1 MREQKF
7 EGRGSCANTV
17 VDEKER
23 DLETRAF
30 NWISLCAPDPEY
42 SDSSVYC
49 VHSFP
54 KYLTKLRTMEG
65 SSAKGVSKKSV
76 KEEWLYEEI
85 LVIDK
90 QIMDLQE
97 GSREQVIIFSQKIP
111 PFQDTL

>member
-1 MREQKF
+1 
-7 EGRGSCANTV
+7 
-17 VDEKER
+17 
-23 DLETRAF
+23 
-30 NWISLCAPDPEY
+30 
-42 SDSSVYC
+42 
-49 VHSFP
+49 
-54 KYLTKLRTMEG
+54 MEG
-65 SSAKGVSKKSV
+65 SSSKGVSKKSV